1 MMFLIKDREENLYF
15 IPCSVVSKL
24 LPILK
29 ENHNMGRLILWEDQ
43 FGTSIIDLGE
53 TGDRNTK

>member
-1 MMFLIKDREENLYF
+1 MMFLIKEREDNLYCF
-15 IPCSVVSKL
+15 LCSVVSKL

-29 ENHNMGRLILWEDQ
+29 ENHNMGRLMLWEDQ
-43 FGTSIIDLGE
+43 FGSSTIDLGE